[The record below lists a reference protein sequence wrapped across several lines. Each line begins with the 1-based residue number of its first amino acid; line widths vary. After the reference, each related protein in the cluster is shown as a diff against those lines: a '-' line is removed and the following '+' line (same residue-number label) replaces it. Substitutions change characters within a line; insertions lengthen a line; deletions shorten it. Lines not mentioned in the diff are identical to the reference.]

1 MDDTVGLLPDK
12 QRERRIV
19 LFSTVGGLLLLLA
32 GIDAF
37 EVIWDEPVIDDE
49 MDEITDDGLRLFLVV
64 VGLAFV
70 ALGGLIMTLSS
81 AQMSF
86 QREQGIW
93 FFLIVTGTGST
104 FYYILD
110 WWGAFD

>member
-1 MDDTVGLLPDK
+1 MGETVGLLRDK
-12 QRERRIV
+12 DRERRIV
-19 LFSTVGGLLLLLA
+19 LFSTIGGFLLLLA
-32 GIDAF
+32 GVDVF

-49 MDEITDDGLRLFLVV
+49 MDEITDDGLRLLLVIG
-64 VGLAFV
+64 GLAFI
-70 ALGGLIMTLSS
+70 ALGGVIMTLSS

-93 FFLIVTGTGST
+93 FFFIVTGTGST
-104 FYYILD
+104 FYYVLD